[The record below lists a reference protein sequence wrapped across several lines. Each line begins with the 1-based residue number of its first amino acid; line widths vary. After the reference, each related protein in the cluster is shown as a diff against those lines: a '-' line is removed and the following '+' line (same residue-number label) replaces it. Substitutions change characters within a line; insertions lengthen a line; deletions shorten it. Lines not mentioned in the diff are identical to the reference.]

1 MNVKDVQIKKG
12 MKAADLF
19 SQYAATGFQASEF
32 SRAVEVMRLMR
43 SDKQCVKILAFTANL
58 VASGLR
64 GVLARYVRE
73 GNADVVITT
82 GGSIDHDL
90 IRAYAPY
97 EVASFAEDDIA
108 LHRKGINRIGNIL
121 VPNAR
126 YELLEKKVQPVFK
139 KIYEK
144 QRIITPSALI
154 TELTA
159 GIKDKNSIM
168 KACLDRNVPI
178 YSPNIIDS
186 ALGLQLYFFKQDHS
200 GFVID
205 ELKDMRKLGDTILT
219 AKRTGAVILGGGT
232 AKHYTIA
239 SNILRGGLDYAA
251 YFTTAQE
258 YDGSLSG
265 ARVQEAKSWGKVG
278 EKARTACVYGDAT
291 IIFPLAVA
299 GLEG

>member
-1 MNVKDVQIKKG
+1 MNVKDITIKKG
-12 MKAADLF
+12 MKVNELAEQF
-19 SQYAATGFQASEF
+19 STTGFQASEF
-32 SRAVEVMRLMR
+32 SRAVEVMDAMR
-43 SDKQCVKILAFTANL
+43 SDKQCLRIFAFTANM

-64 GVLARYVRE
+64 GVFAQYIRE
-73 GNADVVITT
+73 GNVDAVITT

-97 EVASFAEDDIA
+97 EMGSFAADDIA
-108 LHRKGINRIGNIL
+108 LHKKGINRIGNIL

-139 KIYEK
+139 KMHEK
-144 QRIITPSALI
+144 QHIITPSSLV

-168 KACLDRNVPI
+168 KACLERHVPI
-178 YSPNIIDS
+178 YSPNILDS
-186 ALGLQLYFFKQDHS
+186 ALGLQLYFFKQDHA
-200 GFVID
+200 GFVLD
-205 ELKDMRKLGDTILT
+205 ELKDMRTLGNSIIT

-232 AKHYTIA
+232 AKHFTIA

-278 EKARTACVYGDAT
+278 EKARSACVYGDAT
-291 IIFPLAVA
+291 ITFPLAVA
-299 GLEG
+299 SLEI